1 MKRHLVGICC
11 LAAIV
16 LGIVQSACAITE
28 TVLPFKRSWVT
39 DPDELPFPVGIGIN
53 YYYQRQGY
61 DMDSIK
67 LVPDIT
73 QMIPLMPGDL
83 GVKSRVNEVNAKVD
97 AWLLPFLNI
106 FAIAGTVEQA
116 TKVSNIPYPQM
127 ETLEYDDSGYIV
139 GGGVTLAY
147 GIKHV
152 WASVTLADT
161 YAGLRSADSWI
172 QAFVLTPKIGARIPT
187 PWPGKGLNIWVG
199 TMFQK
204 LEEEHTGNWDVPGL
218 GSLHYDTKLSEKEQ
232 WNALLGLGTD
242 LWGRVALEIEGGIG
256 NREQFLASVAYR
268 F

>member
-1 MKRHLVGICC
+1 MKRHVICGIC
-11 LAAIV
+11 LAAV
-16 LGIVQSACAITE
+16 SLGLVQVASALTE

-39 DPDELPFPVGIGIN
+39 DQDELPFPVGIGVN

-73 QMIPLMPGDL
+73 QMFPLTPGDL
-83 GVKSRVNEVNAKVD
+83 SVKSRVNEVNAKVD
-97 AWLLPFLNI
+97 AWLLPFLNV
-106 FAIAGTVEQA
+106 FGIAGTVEQA

-127 ETLEYDDSGYIV
+127 QTLEYDDSGYIV
-139 GGGVTLAY
+139 GGGLTLAY

-172 QAFVLTPKIGARIPT
+172 QAFVLTPKIGARLNT
-187 PWPGKGLNIWVG
+187 PWPSKGFNIWVG

-204 LEEEHTGNWDVPGL
+204 LEEEHTGDWDVPGL
-218 GSLHYDTKLSEKEQ
+218 GSLHYDAKLSEKEP

-242 LWGRVALEIEGGIG
+242 LWGRVALEVEGGIG
-256 NREQFLASVAYR
+256 NREQFLASAAYR